1 MTSKKVVA
9 GTKVI
14 TENLD
19 INCIGVAP
27 FEVNGEK
34 LIGDENAMNAI
45 TCNFQCKILKKFT
58 LGARKGRQQHT

>member
-27 FEVNGEK
+27 FEVNDEK

-45 TCNFQCKILKKFT
+45 TCNFQCKIL
-58 LGARKGRQQHT
+58 